1 MNQQTMQAAWYDRP
15 GKAHEVI
22 QFGQIPVPEPGVGEV
37 RIRVYASGVNPS
49 DTKRRSGWGG
59 VAASLD
65 RVIPHQDGAGTIESI
80 GEGVNPNRIG
90 ERVWI
95 YEGQFEQPF
104 GTAAEYVVVPER
116 KAVHLPDRISYAEG
130 ACLGVSAMTAHRAVF
145 ADGDVRDRL
154 VLVTGGGGS
163 VGSYAVQW
171 SKWGGATV
179 IATVSRPEQAEIAKV
194 AGADD
199 IINYKHEDVVARIRE
214 LTGKECGV
222 DRLVDVNFAAN
233 VAIADATLNT
243 NGVVVLYAG
252 NPGELLN
259 IPIVPWEFRNITIR
273 MIRVYTVPQAA
284 KDAAIR
290 DITTALEAGILH
302 FQIAKTFSLQQVA
315 DAHEAQDSG
324 QTIGKIIIEMA

>member
-1 MNQQTMQAAWYDRP
+1 MNPQTMQAAWYDRP

-22 QFGQIPVPEPGVGEV
+22 QFGQILIPEPGVGEV

-59 VAASLD
+59 VATSVD
-65 RVIPHQDGAGTIESI
+65 RTIPHQDGAGKIDSV
-80 GEGVNPNRIG
+80 GEGVDPTRIG

-104 GTAAEYVVVPER
+104 GTAAEYIVVPER

-163 VGSYAVQW
+163 VGSFAVQW
-171 SKWGGATV
+171 SKWSGATV

-194 AGADD
+194 AGADY
-199 IINYKHEDVVARIRE
+199 IINYKHEDVVQRIRE
-214 LTGKECGV
+214 LTGTEHDI
-222 DRLVDVNFAAN
+222 DRIVDVNFAAN
-233 VAIADATLNT
+233 VAIAEGTLKSNS
-243 NGVVVLYAG
+243 VVAMYAG
-252 NPGELLN
+252 NPGDT
-259 IPIVPWEFRNITIR
+259 IPLVPLMLRNTTIR
-273 MIRVYTVPQAA
+273 MIRVYTVPQSA
-284 KDAAIR
+284 KDDAIR

-324 QTIGKIIIEMA
+324 QTIGKIIVEMA

>member
-1 MNQQTMQAAWYDRP
+1 MNPQTMQAAWYDRP
-15 GKAHEVI
+15 GKAYEVI
-22 QFGQIPVPEPGVGEV
+22 QFGQIPIPEPGVGEV
-37 RIRVYASGVNPS
+37 WIRVYASGVNPS

-59 VAASLD
+59 VAASVE
-65 RVIPHQDGAGTIESI
+65 RVIPHQDGAGKID
-80 GEGVNPNRIG
+80 GVGDGVDPSRIG

-104 GTAAEYVVVPER
+104 GTAAEYIVVPER
-116 KAVHLPDRISYAEG
+116 KAVHLPDRINYAEG

-163 VGSYAVQW
+163 VGSFAVQW

-194 AGADD
+194 AGADY
-199 IINYKHEDVVARIRE
+199 IINYKQEDVVARIRE
-214 LTGKECGV
+214 VTGTEYGI
-222 DRLVDVNFAAN
+222 DRIVDVNLAAN
-233 VAIADATLNT
+233 VAIAEGTLKSNS
-243 NGVVVLYAG
+243 VVAMYAG
-252 NPGELLN
+252 NPGDT
-259 IPIVPWEFRNITIR
+259 IPLVPLMLRNTTIR
-273 MIRVYTVPQAA
+273 MIRVYTVPQSA
-284 KDAAIR
+284 KDDAIR
-290 DITTALEAGILH
+290 DITTTLEAGILH

-324 QTIGKIIIEMA
+324 QTIGKIIIEIA